1 LCASPCFYL
10 GVHLLTF
17 IFILLQE
24 PRKTLSFTILSFEA
38 LTQFGAA
45 TVSAENIGGSG
56 SVI

>member
-1 LCASPCFYL
+1 
-10 GVHLLTF
+10 
-17 IFILLQE
+17 LQE

-38 LTQFGAA
+38 LTQFGVA